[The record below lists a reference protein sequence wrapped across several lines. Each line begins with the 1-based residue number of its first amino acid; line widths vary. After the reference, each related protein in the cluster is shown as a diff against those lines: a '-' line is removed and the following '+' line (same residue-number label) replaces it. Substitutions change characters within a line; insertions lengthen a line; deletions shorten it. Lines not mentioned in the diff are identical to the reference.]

1 MKVTAIILASGK
13 GNRFGL
19 PKAEVKIQGQ
29 SFLEKIKE
37 TLSQA
42 DVDDIFTARYE
53 NTADMLSTLRLA
65 VKELKNKQKNSGFLI
80 FPVDFPFVQAK
91 TVQELIKCHK
101 QNPDAIIRPV
111 YQNKSGHPVLLP
123 FLLNLEQDDKKKGL
137 KYIIQNC
144 GLPIFDVPVE
154 DDGILK
160 NINTKEDLELW
171 MPKN

>member
-42 DVDDIFTARYE
+42 DVDDIFTARYK
-53 NTADMLSTLRLA
+53 NTTDMLATLRLA

-101 QNPDAIIRPV
+101 QFTDI
-111 YQNKSGHPVLLP
+111 
-123 FLLNLEQDDKKKGL
+123 
-137 KYIIQNC
+137 
-144 GLPIFDVPVE
+144 
-154 DDGILK
+154 
-160 NINTKEDLELW
+160 
-171 MPKN
+171 